1 MKVTRSPNLP
11 EIIIIEP
18 DVFGDDR
25 GRFLETYQA
34 QRYLDYGIPDRFVQD
49 NISYSSKGVIRGL
62 HYQLGQP
69 QGKLVWV
76 AQGEI
81 YDVAVDIRKGSP
93 SFGKWEAVI
102 LSSENHRQI
111 YVPEGFAHGFCVI
124 SYSALVVYKCKDYY
138 APKEECGIRWDDKT
152 LGIEWPIDTP
162 VLSDKDRGYP
172 HLEVLAGEHL
182 PKFEVKR

>member
-1 MKVTRSPNLP
+1 MKLTRSPNLP

-93 SFGKWEAVI
+93 SFGKWESVI

-111 YVPEGFAHGFCVI
+111 YVPEGFAHGFCVT
-124 SYSALVVYKCKDYY
+124 SSSAIVIYKCTDYY
-138 APKEECGIRWDDKT
+138 APKEERGISWDDP
-152 LGIEWPIDTP
+152 LLNIDWPIDEP
-162 VLSDKDRGYP
+162 VLSEKDRGYP
-172 HLEVLAGEHL
+172 HLEILSGEHL
-182 PKFEVKR
+182 PKFRTH

>member
-49 NISYSSKGVIRGL
+49 NISYSSNGVIRGL

-93 SFGKWEAVI
+93 SFGKWEVVI

-124 SYSALVVYKCKDYY
+124 SSSAIVVYKCTDYY
-138 APKEECGIRWDDKT
+138 APKEERGISWDDP
-152 LGIEWPIDTP
+152 LLNIDWPIDEP
-162 VLSDKDRGYP
+162 VLSGKDRGYP
-172 HLEVLAGEHL
+172 ILETMLVKELPHFEGE
-182 PKFEVKR
+182 K

>member
-1 MKVTRSPNLP
+1 VKVTYSSQLP

-18 DVFGDDR
+18 DVYGDNR
-25 GRFLETYQA
+25 GHFLETFQA
-34 QRYLDYGIPDRFVQD
+34 KRYLDYGIPDRFVQD

-62 HYQLGQP
+62 HYQLGRP

-81 YDVAVDIRKGSP
+81 FDVAADIRRGSP
-93 SFGKWEAVI
+93 TFGKWMGVS
-102 LSSENHRQI
+102 LSSESYRQV

-124 SYSALVVYKCKDYY
+124 SEFAIVCYKCTDYY
-138 APKEECGIRWDDKT
+138 APKEERGIRWDDET

-162 VLSDKDRGYP
+162 VLSNKDREYP
-172 HLEVLAGEHL
+172 GLKVLDEEHL
-182 PKFEVKR
+182 PRFEVKR